1 MYNIIIII
9 TYILCIYITGRP
21 RFSEDDAARL
31 LRPLLESVA
40 YLHDLGIVHRG
51 QNYDDIPYI

>member
-1 MYNIIIII
+1 MY
-9 TYILCIYITGRP
+9 IYITGRP

-51 QNYDDIPYI
+51 GSEL